1 MLHYLHHFPNF
12 SLWIFEN
19 LSYYKE
25 NGNKSNNGYEL
36 YRMNFIILLEG
47 LAIGFSLAAPVGP
60 VGVLCIRRTIAYGS
74 KRGLIVGLSAAC
86 ADMVYGIVAAFGVTL
101 ISDFI
106 SHQQHWIRLVGG
118 ILLMILGY
126 RTFHSHASTDTPIN
140 GTTRHVRAFISI
152 FLLTL
157 TNPMTLFAFAAV
169 FAGVGLNKIIGDN
182 WSGTFLVTGVF
193 LGSLSW
199 FALLTALV
207 HFFSEKITANGLALV
222 NKIAGTLLILFGAF
236 ALWKSLIGF

>member
-1 MLHYLHHFPNF
+1 
-12 SLWIFEN
+12 
-19 LSYYKE
+19 
-25 NGNKSNNGYEL
+25 
-36 YRMNFIILLEG
+36 MNFIFLLEG

-60 VGVLCIRRTIAYGS
+60 VGVLCIRRTLTHGS

-86 ADMVYGIVAAFGVTL
+86 ADMIYGIVAAFSVTL

-106 SHQQHWIRLVGG
+106 STHQQWLRLTGG
-118 ILLMILGY
+118 VLLLVLGY

-140 GTTRHVRAFISI
+140 GANGHFRAFIST

-157 TNPMTLFAFAAV
+157 TNPMTLFVFAAV

-182 WSGTFLVTGVF
+182 WSGTFLVAGVF

-199 FALLTALV
+199 FTLLTALV
-207 HFFSEKITANGLALV
+207 HFFREKITANGLALV
-222 NKIAGTLLILFGAF
+222 NRIAGTLLILFGAF
-236 ALWKSLIGF
+236 ALWNSFVGF